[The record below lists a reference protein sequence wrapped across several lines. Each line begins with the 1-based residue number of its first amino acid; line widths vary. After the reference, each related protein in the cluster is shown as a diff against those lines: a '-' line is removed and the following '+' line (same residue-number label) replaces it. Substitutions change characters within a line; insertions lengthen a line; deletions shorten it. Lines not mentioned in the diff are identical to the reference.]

1 MCDVAW
7 EHRPLLFCMSYTMKI
22 PDYIKQ
28 NRLAIAWAGAVAVV
42 LVGMYW
48 EAGSVFVRRWLG
60 ESAYYHCMA
69 VPAIAGWFLWRRWE
83 RGAGERMEPWLP
95 GFALFGFG
103 LLMYLVYARTGVRMA
118 AGVAFPVILAG
129 IVGAVYGRHL
139 LRVTAVPIGLL
150 IFAVP
155 FPEHVIGMV
164 AMPMQKISAVI
175 TGKVAPVLGLQ
186 VVQQG
191 INLDLHGFSFVV
203 AQECSGMHSL
213 IALLLTGVV
222 LVELSQLHK
231 YRKVLSVA
239 IIPPI
244 VLLANVVRLTVVLLL
259 AEYFGPELALGAM
272 VHGFSDIIVYL
283 AAVLGF
289 ILFIGWL
296 YEHQTKPQSGDM
308 PSSPPKAPGVPVAH
322 VPDELLGYY
331 EVAKAGTSQRGK
343 ELVGSSRSGARSQ
356 TGEAQQ

>member
-1 MCDVAW
+1 MCNVAW
-7 EHRPLLFCMSYTMKI
+7 EHRPLHFCTSYTMKI

-28 NRLAIAWAGAVAVV
+28 NRLAIAWAGAVAVL

-48 EAGSVFVRRWLG
+48 EAGSVFVSRWLG

-69 VPAIAGWFLWRRWE
+69 VPAIAGWLLWRRWE
-83 RGAGERMEPWLP
+83 GLRGEETKPWLP
-95 GFALFGFG
+95 GFAVLAFG
-103 LLMYLVYARTGVRMA
+103 LLMYLGYARTGVRMA

-129 IVGAVYGRHL
+129 IVGAVYGRRL
-139 LRVTAVPIGLL
+139 LKIAAVPIALL

-155 FPEHVIGMV
+155 FPEHAIGMV

-203 AQECSGMHSL
+203 AEECSGMYSL
-213 IALLLTGVV
+213 VALLLTGVV

-231 YRKVLSVA
+231 YRKVISIAVIA
-239 IIPPI
+239 PI

-283 AAVLGF
+283 AAMLGF

-296 YEHQTKPQSGDM
+296 YEHQTRPQSGDM
-308 PSSPPKAPGVPVAH
+308 PSSPPKAPGGLVAH

-331 EVAKAGTSQRGK
+331 EVGKAGVSQRGE
-343 ELVGSSRSGARSQ
+343 ELVGIGQSRATDRTEEARQ
-356 TGEAQQ
+356 

>member
-1 MCDVAW
+1 
-7 EHRPLLFCMSYTMKI
+7 MKI

-28 NRLAIAWAGAVAVV
+28 NRLAIAWASAVAV
-42 LVGMYW
+42 LMVGMYW
-48 EAGSVFVRRWLG
+48 EAGSVFVRRVLAD
-60 ESAYYHCMA
+60 SAYYHCMA
-69 VPAIAGWFLWRRWE
+69 VPALAGWLLWRRWE
-83 RGAGERMEPWLP
+83 RLRGEETKPWLP
-95 GFALFGFG
+95 GFALLAFG
-103 LLMYLVYARTGVRMA
+103 LLMYLGYARTGVRMA

-129 IVGAVYGRHL
+129 IVGAVYGSRL
-139 LRVTAVPIGLL
+139 LKIASVPIALL

-155 FPEHVIGMV
+155 FPEHAIGMV

-175 TGKVAPVLGLQ
+175 TGKVAPLLGLD

-213 IALLLTGVV
+213 VALLLTGVV

-231 YRKVLSVA
+231 YRKVLSIV

-259 AEYFGPELALGAM
+259 GEYLGPELALGVM

-296 YEHQTKPQSGDM
+296 YEHQTKPRSGDM
-308 PSSPPKAPGVPVAH
+308 PSSPPKAPGGLVAH

-331 EVAKAGTSQRGK
+331 EVAKAGASQRAE
-343 ELVGSSRSGARSQ
+343 ELVGSSQLGAKSQ
-356 TGEAQQ
+356 NEEAQQ

>member
-1 MCDVAW
+1 
-7 EHRPLLFCMSYTMKI
+7 MKI

-60 ESAYYHCMA
+60 ESSYYHCMA
-69 VPAIAGWFLWRRWE
+69 VPALAAWLLWRRWE
-83 RGAGERMEPWLP
+83 GLRGEDTKPWLP
-95 GFALFGFG
+95 GFALLAFG
-103 LLMYLVYARTGVRMA
+103 LLMYLAYARTGVRMA

-129 IVGAVYGRHL
+129 IVGAVYGRRL
-139 LRVTAVPIGLL
+139 LKVAAVPIGLL

-164 AMPMQKISAVI
+164 AMPMQKISAVL
-175 TGKVAPVLGLQ
+175 TGKVAPLLGLQ

-213 IALLLTGVV
+213 VALLLTGVM

-231 YRKVLSVA
+231 YRKLLSIA

-259 AEYFGPELALGAM
+259 AEYFGPELALGVM

-308 PSSPPKAPGVPVAH
+308 PSSPPKAPGGLVAN

-331 EVAKAGTSQRGK
+331 EVAKAGASQRGK
-343 ELVGSSRSGARSQ
+343 ELVGSGQSRARGR
-356 TGEAQQ
+356 TEEARQ

>member
-1 MCDVAW
+1 
-7 EHRPLLFCMSYTMKI
+7 MKI

-28 NRLAIAWAGAVAVV
+28 NRLAIAWAGAVAVL

-48 EAGSVFVRRWLG
+48 EAGSVFVKRWLN

-83 RGAGERMEPWLP
+83 GLRGHQTKPWLP
-95 GFALFGFG
+95 GFALLAFG
-103 LLMYLVYARTGVRMA
+103 LLMYLAYARTGVRMA

-129 IVGAVYGRHL
+129 IVGAVYGSRL
-139 LRVTAVPIGLL
+139 LKIAAVPIGLL

-191 INLDLHGFSFVV
+191 INLDLHGFTFVV
-203 AQECSGMHSL
+203 AEECSGMHSL
-213 IALLLTGVV
+213 VALLLTGVV

-231 YRKVLSVA
+231 YRKVISIV

-259 AEYFGPELALGAM
+259 GEYLGPELALGAM
-272 VHGFSDIIVYL
+272 VHGFSDIIVYF

-296 YEHQTKPQSGDM
+296 YEHQTKAQSGDM
-308 PSSPPKAPGVPVAH
+308 PSSPPKAPGGLGAD

-331 EVAKAGTSQRGK
+331 EVAEAGASQRGTRK
-343 ELVGSSRSGARSQ
+343 DWA
-356 TGEAQQ
+356 